1 MVSVCSKR
9 FATPRPSIPSP
20 SSVTSSTLFLHSIF
34 LLRSRNFFFL
44 QNLVL
49 SKMAYKH
56 CVADLLS
63 PIPRSPRTVLSTH
76 QESDIILRCL
86 ESGADDY
93 LLKPVRLEVV
103 KNLWQHVWKRK
114 NGGDQHEHDQSEFPA
129 LQTLNE
135 TLNELVEQ
143 DVINEDIKTKVMN
156 SITDDLQLTTVE
168 LDADEQQEQF
178 EHDMQE
184 VAQRKRSLS
193 FDAGNMEPSALES
206 SDTSASMT
214 RFIKLCR
221 PGETVFSSRMGAP
234 LMNPP
239 QQLLDE
245 ASFSFDAWTVD
256 ADQLFDRIVALFT
269 NLDVL
274 SPVDI
279 TDTALQSFITALFD
293 GITTLC
299 RNFLVFFPRLFFLCQ
314 SQHSHTLT
322 LTLLSPSSIQRNF
335 PFPPPSLPS
344 PPLTLFP
351 SSTPL
356 SPSDQYYNTPR
367 LAYHSLTNI
376 YACLTTGGLLTK
388 LSTHD
393 VLSLFLA
400 AVAMSSGHPM
410 ASEELLCESH
420 HDLAIRFNYT
430 NVVQNAVVSHFLD
443 VFNASKLIATSHPQ
457 YLPIRKHITDLLT
470 NATIQQVSI
479 FIDSLQSILPETE
492 ETFIVPKN
500 RNDLVQAL
508 LNFSCVTSF
517 LVGPSDSVQQRVHA
531 FQEQIYA
538 LGDQENELS
547 LPISPFANREKD
559 ETRLM
564 VSSFTS
570 ELVNPSVK
578 TLGQFMTETAA
589 TTLKSNTE
597 AALALF
603 NQ

>member
-293 GITTLC
+293 A
-299 RNFLVFFPRLFFLCQ
+299 
-314 SQHSHTLT
+314 
-322 LTLLSPSSIQRNF
+322 
-335 PFPPPSLPS
+335 
-344 PPLTLFP
+344 
-351 SSTPL
+351 
-356 SPSDQYYNTPR
+356 PSDQYYNTPR